1 MSELLRELPAVALRG
16 VVILPGMVTHFDVSR
31 KRSIQAIETSMQMDN
46 QIFLIAQRDM
56 ETDEPGM
63 EDLYKIGVIAN
74 IKQIVKMKNDII
86 RVLVEG
92 IDRAELAFVKENEN
106 YLETAVVKTEEER
119 EEFPA
124 GVEEAMVRAMQE
136 ALVEYCTAN
145 VKVGRRL

>member
-1 MSELLRELPAVALRG
+1 
-16 VVILPGMVTHFDVSR
+16 
-31 KRSIQAIETSMQMDN
+31 
-46 QIFLIAQRDM
+46 
-56 ETDEPGM
+56 
-63 EDLYKIGVIAN
+63 
-74 IKQIVKMKNDII
+74 MKNDII

-145 VKVGRRL
+145 VKVGKELAKQADDYDDLYKMLRHLSSNVPLAYEDRQRILETKILQNIMKC

>member
-74 IKQIVKMKNDII
+74 
-86 RVLVEG
+86 
-92 IDRAELAFVKENEN
+92 NEKR
-106 YLETAVVKTEEER
+106 YHTR
-119 EEFPA
+119 I
-124 GVEEAMVRAMQE
+124 
-136 ALVEYCTAN
+136 
-145 VKVGRRL
+145 GRRN